1 MVALVAALVTFH
13 VAASLWDFL
22 AVRPVVVVPA
32 GVRVV
37 LPILVAE
44 VLAGDL
50 VRQALR
56 VVAVVVAV
64 LAAAPVALG
73 IPSPSFWCVRRVWLN
88 LAIRLSNK

>member
-1 MVALVAALVTFH
+1 MVVLVAALVPFH
-13 VAASLWDFL
+13 VATSLWGFL
-22 AVRPVVVVPA
+22 AVRPVAVVPA
-32 GVRVV
+32 EVRVV

-50 VRQALR
+50 VRPALR
-56 VVAVVVAV
+56 VVVVLVGV